1 MKFYDGVFMKIIIV
15 GAGTVGTVICT
26 QLAIEGHDITLIDHN
41 TQVLTELSNKFD
53 IIGVEGNGAS
63 VSTLRKAGADKA
75 ELLIAVTNQDEL
87 NILCCA
93 SAKKLGTKNTVARVR
108 NPEYNELMQMLKQD
122 LNLSLT
128 INPELA
134 VAKEISRML
143 RFPFATKID
152 TCYRGRVELAEFV
165 IGEGSSLCG
174 MPLSQLHAKIG
185 LHFLFCGVVRNGEA
199 YIPKG
204 DFALAVGDK
213 VCVTA
218 PDDVMMQFFKAIG
231 AYKHPVKDVLIV
243 GGGRMTYYLL
253 SFLQKNK
260 IRSTVIEPDKQ
271 RCRELAEHFDCN
283 VIREDGTNQ
292 SVLKEE
298 GIAQTDAFIAL
309 SGEDEENAIV
319 SLYAKTQKTKK
330 IITLINAMQY
340 VELFKGVGLD
350 SIVSPKYSTSNEI
363 LRYVRSLEV
372 TKDIEIESLHKLM
385 DDNFEALECV
395 IKEPVEGIT
404 GIPLKQLKLRRD
416 VLIATIVHKDKIT
429 IPSGN
434 DMITSGDTVILFTS
448 GVEIND
454 IKDILK

>member
-1 MKFYDGVFMKIIIV
+1 MRIIIV

-26 QLAIEGHDITLIDHN
+26 RLAQEHHNITLIDHN
-41 TQVLTELSNKFD
+41 VAVLNEMNTKFD
-53 IIGVEGNGAS
+53 VIGVEGNGAS

-75 ELLIAVTNQDEL
+75 DLLIAVTNQDEL

-93 SAKKLGTKNTVARVR
+93 SAKKLGTKHTIARVR
-108 NPEYNELMQMLKQD
+108 NPEYSELMQMIKQD

-143 RFPFATKID
+143 RFPFATKVD
-152 TCYRGRVELAEFV
+152 TCYHGRVELAELV
-165 IGEGSSLCG
+165 IAEGSPLCG
-174 MPLSQLHAKIG
+174 MTMAQLHVK
-185 LHFLFCGVVRNGEA
+185 LNLRFLICGVLRQGKA

-204 DFALAVGDK
+204 DFILAAGDQ

-218 PDDVMMQFFKAIG
+218 HDEELVNFFKAIG

-253 SFLQKNK
+253 NHLQKTK
-260 IRSTVIEPDKQ
+260 IRATVIEPDKTL
-271 RCRELAEHFDCN
+271 CRGLAERFDCN
-283 VIREDGTNQ
+283 VIRDDGTNQ

-298 GIAQTDAFIAL
+298 GIAKADAFLAL
-309 SGEDEENAIV
+309 SSEDEENAIV
-319 SLYAKTQKTKK
+319 SLYAKTQGTKK
-330 IITLINAMQY
+330 IITLISAMQY
-340 VELFKGVGLD
+340 VELFKGMGLD
-350 SIVSPKYSTSNEI
+350 GIVSPKYSTSNEI
-363 LRYVRSLEV
+363 LRYVRSLAV

-385 DDNFEALECV
+385 EDNFEALECV

-404 GIPLKQLKLRRD
+404 GIPLKNLKLRRD
-416 VLIATIVHKDKIT
+416 VLIASIVHKDKIV

-434 DMITSGDTVILFTS
+434 DKMESGDTVILFTT

>member
-1 MKFYDGVFMKIIIV
+1 MRIIIV

-26 QLAIEGHDITLIDHN
+26 RLAQEHHNITLIDHN
-41 TQVLTELSNKFD
+41 VAVLNEMNTKFD
-53 IIGVEGNGAS
+53 VIGIEGNGAS

-75 ELLIAVTNQDEL
+75 DLLIAVTNQDEL

-93 SAKKLGTKNTVARVR
+93 SAKKLGTKHTIARVR
-108 NPEYNELMQMLKQD
+108 NPEYSELMQMIKQD

-143 RFPFATKID
+143 RFPFATKVD
-152 TCYRGRVELAEFV
+152 TCYHGRVELAELV
-165 IGEGSSLCG
+165 IGEGSALCG
-174 MPLSQLHAKIG
+174 MTMAQLHTK
-185 LHFLFCGVVRNGEA
+185 LNLRFLICGVLRQGKA

-204 DFALAVGDK
+204 DFILAAGDQ

-218 PDDVMMQFFKAIG
+218 HDEELVNFFKVIG
-231 AYKHPVKDVLIV
+231 AYKHPVRDVLIV

-253 SFLQKNK
+253 NHLQKTK
-260 IRSTVIEPDKQ
+260 IRATVIEPDKTL
-271 RCRELAEHFDCN
+271 CRGLAERFDCN
-283 VIREDGTNQ
+283 VIRDDGTNQ

-298 GIAQTDAFIAL
+298 GIAKADAFLAL
-309 SGEDEENAIV
+309 SSEDEENAIV
-319 SLYAKTQKTKK
+319 SLYAKTQGTKK
-330 IITLINAMQY
+330 IITLISAMQY
-340 VELFKGVGLD
+340 VDLFKGMGLD
-350 SIVSPKYSTSNEI
+350 GIVSPKYSTSNEI
-363 LRYVRSLEV
+363 LRYVRSLAV

-385 DDNFEALECV
+385 EDNFEALECV

-404 GIPLKQLKLRRD
+404 GIPLKNLKLRRD
-416 VLIATIVHKDKIT
+416 VIIASIVHKDKIV

-434 DMITSGDTVILFTS
+434 DKMESGDTVILFTT